1 MRVGSSLHIR
11 HTMYEKTYT
20 QNSFIA
26 SKHNTRSA
34 KFTSVVVVNFTNK
47 RGSCYDF
54 VRRTMKAAGEHGLEI
69 PGVIKDIISDRDV
82 QCLDQLTVHYNDND
96 AVDDVS
102 SIYVSSKSLIIHRPS

>member
-1 MRVGSSLHIR
+1 MQKNIYTELI
-11 HTMYEKTYT
+11 YCFKTY
-20 QNSFIA
+20 
-26 SKHNTRSA
+26 RSA
-34 KFTSVVVVNFTNK
+34 KFTSVVVVNFTKN

-69 PGVIKDIISDRDV
+69 PGVIKDIISDRDD

>member
-1 MRVGSSLHIR
+1 
-11 HTMYEKTYT
+11 MYEKTYT

-34 KFTSVVVVNFTNK
+34 KFTSVVVVNFTKN

-69 PGVIKDIISDRDV
+69 PGVIKDIISDDRDD
-82 QCLDQLTVHYNDND
+82 QCLDQLSVHYNGNN

-102 SIYVSSKSLIIHRPS
+102 IICLV